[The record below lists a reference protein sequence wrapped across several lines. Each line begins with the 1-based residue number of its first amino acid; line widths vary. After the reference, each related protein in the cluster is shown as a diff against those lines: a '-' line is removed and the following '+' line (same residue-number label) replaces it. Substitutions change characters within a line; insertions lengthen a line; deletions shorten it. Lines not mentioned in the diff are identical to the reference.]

1 MRGKT
6 KTKIMTMTPT
16 EPGLR
21 TIAISH
27 FCEKARWALDWHG
40 LAYEEKSWPVGLHG
54 VLAKYHGAAA
64 TSLPILLD
72 GKTVVQGS
80 GDIIDWADDRRRDP
94 VRCLTLAHAREIEAR
109 ADALI
114 GVHVRRL
121 CYAEMLPRQPHLVE
135 AEIFQNLSPL
145 HYAVGKAMWPVSRR
159 LMMRAMDVRENAAA
173 ESRAILE
180 GELDWLDKHL
190 ADGRP
195 YLAGDRFSRA
205 DIAVASLL
213 APVARPKGMPI
224 FAHMV
229 VPEALMADHR
239 RWRERPIMRLVAE
252 LYRSAR
258 FPSSGAEQCAG

>member
-1 MRGKT
+1 
-6 KTKIMTMTPT
+6 MTSPK
-16 EPGLR
+16 PRLQ

-40 LAYEEKSWPVGLHG
+40 LDYEEKSWAVGLHG

-64 TSLPILLD
+64 TTLPILFD

-80 GDIIDWADDRRRDP
+80 GAIIDWADDRARDP
-94 VRCLTLAHAREIEAR
+94 ARTLTAAHSREIEAR

-114 GVHVRRL
+114 GIHVRRL
-121 CYAEMLPRQPHLVE
+121 CYAEMLPRQSHLVA

-145 HYAVGKAMWPVSRR
+145 NYALGKAMWPVSRR
-159 LMMRAMDVRENAAA
+159 MMMRAMDITPTAAA

-180 GELDWLDKHL
+180 GELDWLDKQL
-190 ADGRP
+190 SDGRP

-213 APVARPKGMPI
+213 APVARPQGMPI
-224 FAHMV
+224 FEDMV
-229 VPEALMADHR
+229 VPDALMADHR
-239 RWRERPIMRLVAE
+239 RWRERPIMGFVAE
-252 LYRSAR
+252 LYRSTR
-258 FPSSGAEQCAG
+258 FPSSGAKLCAD